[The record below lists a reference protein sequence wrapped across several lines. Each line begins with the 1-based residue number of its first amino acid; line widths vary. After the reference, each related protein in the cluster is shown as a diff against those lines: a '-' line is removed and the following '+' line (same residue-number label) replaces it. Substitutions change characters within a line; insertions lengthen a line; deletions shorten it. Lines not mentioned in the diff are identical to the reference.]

1 VKRNQN
7 KTGAPSGRN
16 ILAERG
22 CCSSRQVFL
31 SGALTVLRSVKPSKK
46 LAERG
51 EFFRPCG
58 RKRKILRLPLSHGG
72 FLLVQFPP
80 YEWVFAKQEGHDMAT
95 TRLHL
100 EWKALDKEHYALIF
114 NTPAWKLLQEK
125 ADALGVDTC
134 DMVAEAIAN
143 LLGKITSKKVTEKE

>member
-1 VKRNQN
+1 
-7 KTGAPSGRN
+7 
-16 ILAERG
+16 
-22 CCSSRQVFL
+22 
-31 SGALTVLRSVKPSKK
+31 
-46 LAERG
+46 
-51 EFFRPCG
+51 
-58 RKRKILRLPLSHGG
+58 
-72 FLLVQFPP
+72 
-80 YEWVFAKQEGHDMAT
+80 MAT